1 MQQKTAI
8 DSDPKNSS
16 CVWELGLHDDS
27 RWSWGESCECQ
38 TKAKKK
44 PVKGRVQA
52 KKITWDRTS
61 CFSITWEFTFFF
73 SVSYRPIKVQ
83 VCDSPQVV
91 DGAEEVG
98 FHSNGFGFGASEV
111 RLKREK
117 GSTQSTPWSSVF
129 FFCWFSFFFI
139 LKGLELSGDFG
150 NWTTPG
156 TAFVFVFFSRWLPA
170 QSSFFPVG
178 LGPPLCSFL
187 WAMPP
192 AGMGATG
199 RYEACGMLDFDCMV
213 GWQPVLTIF
222 QYHFS
227 VKESSIGRWWL
238 NSIFLGW
245 CLSSFVSAYFNLW
258 VYAVRLSF
266 QEYSQLGP

>member
-1 MQQKTAI
+1 MIAGDHEASNVSVRRKLKKQWKEGCNQKKSHGMENLVLAL
-8 DSDPKNSS
+8 
-16 CVWELGLHDDS
+16 LGNPRFCFLRSLQTHQS
-27 RWSWGESCECQ
+27 PSLWFAPGRRWGWRGGISFQ
-38 TKAKKK
+38 
-44 PVKGRVQA
+44 RV
-52 KKITWDRTS
+52 
-61 CFSITWEFTFFF
+61 
-73 SVSYRPIKVQ
+73 
-83 VCDSPQVV
+83 
-91 DGAEEVG
+91 
-98 FHSNGFGFGASEV
+98 GFGASEV

-117 GSTQSTPWSSVF
+117 GSTQSTPLSSCF
-129 FFCWFSFFFI
+129 FLGWFSFFFI
-139 LKGLELSGDFG
+139 LKGLELFSILSGDFG

-156 TAFVFVFFSRWLPA
+156 SALFFVFFSRWLPA

-178 LGPPLCSFL
+178 LGPPICSFL

-222 QYHFS
+222 Q
-227 VKESSIGRWWL
+227 SSIGRWWS

-258 VYAVRLSF
+258 VYAVHLSF